1 MERETT
7 IGRTNVR
14 AGEKIQEKV
23 VKDTMNM
30 KDK

>member
-14 AGEKIQEKV
+14 AGKEYRRKWWRI
-23 VKDTMNM
+23 
-30 KDK
+30 